1 MKPVKPIAWRNRQN
15 EISNAVAME
24 RLAQLLLLPSAATPP
39 RTEHVRFVRVS
50 KCCPVRRR
58 IVAAPVARSAAVAL
72 PCDPGVSA

>member
-1 MKPVKPIAWRNRQN
+1 VKPIKSIAWRNRQN
-15 EISNAVAME
+15 EIANAVAVE
-24 RLAQLLLLPSAATPP
+24 RLAQLLFLPSAATPP

-58 IVAAPVARSAAVAL
+58 IVAVPVAMSGAVAL

>member
-15 EISNAVAME
+15 EISNAVAVD
-24 RLAQLLLLPSAATPP
+24 RLAQLLFLPTASTPP

-58 IVAAPVARSAAVAL
+58 IVAAPVAMSAAVAF